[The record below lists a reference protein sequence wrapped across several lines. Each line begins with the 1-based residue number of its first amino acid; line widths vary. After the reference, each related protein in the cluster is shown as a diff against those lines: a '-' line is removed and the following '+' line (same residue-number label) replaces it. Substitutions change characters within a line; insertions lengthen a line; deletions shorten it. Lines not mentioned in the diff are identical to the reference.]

1 MSTIRADNVAPSAGG
16 TVKSL
21 VRGVASAWAN
31 LDGTGTI
38 ALRDSLNVSSVVDNG
53 VGDYSFF
60 NSSAFANA
68 NYSVALGGDKAGA
81 GLDVSV
87 IVLCIHAAASA
98 PSINSIR
105 VGAQSVN
112 STSAAAVFDVTR
124 FTFSCH
130 GDLA

>member
-1 MSTIRADNVAPSAGG
+1 MSIIRADNVAPSAGG

-53 VGDYSFF
+53 TGDYTKNFT
-60 NSSAFANA
+60 NAMANA
-68 NYSVALGGDKAGA
+68 NYSTVFGVSANTLTNFARTINLSGA
-81 GLDVSV
+81 
-87 IVLCIHAAASA
+87 A
-98 PSINSIR
+98 PSTTDIR
-105 VGAQSVN
+105 VRTANTTFAVEDLLYVNAQI
-112 STSAAAVFDVTR
+112 
-124 FTFSCH
+124 H